1 MKHSKTWI
9 AVADGARAKVY
20 EQIGVGPALT
30 SVESMSMEE
39 HHAPTRELGR
49 DKPARV
55 QESASAARHGIDQGR
70 DLHEAAEQQFV
81 KRFAGKLVTAWN
93 SGSFDRLILVAA
105 PRSLGYLRS
114 TLPPVMRKVVKSEI
128 AKDMTRA
135 KPDEVAALLDKV

>member
-1 MKHSKTWI
+1 MKHSRTWI

-39 HHAPTRELGR
+39 YHAPSRELGR
-49 DKPARV
+49 DKPARA
-55 QESASAARHGIDQGR
+55 QESASATRHGIDAGR
-70 DLHEAAEQQFV
+70 NLHEAAEQDFV
-81 KRFAGKLVTAWN
+81 KQFAGKLVTAWN
-93 SGSFDRLILVAA
+93 AGSFDRLVLVAA

-135 KPDEVAALLDKV
+135 KADEIAALVERG